1 MPGSHAGGGLTVDDY
16 DTATVTYTNASGRTV
31 NTGLPGR
38 HLTVNQHDR
47 FGNTVFAI
55 NATNL
60 ELALGTGDY
69 QVNTLTELGI
79 LADSPAERAR
89 LLGTVSVYSD
99 DGQRFLEEYGPV
111 HLVTLTKQLGGDAD
125 SPDVPVGTQ
134 VAARTHTVNRYD
146 ENRPTDGTAVV
157 SDQLTSTRVG
167 AFADGYPADGDVR
180 TTANRYDW
188 VKGLQTGTVTDPTGL
203 NPVHSTSY
211 DAQGRVIKTTLPKS
225 NGSDAGA
232 RVTTYWSA
240 TGTGTC
246 QGRPEWAD
254 LACTTGPA
262 AKITGGG
269 SQPDELPVS
278 TTQYDRWG
286 DPTIVTETAY
296 GTTRTTES
304 TYDAAGRLTSAKVT
318 GGTGAA
324 VPPRTV
330 TYDPVNGAA
339 ATVGNRTATVRR
351 TSDALGRVISYDR
364 PRPRRRRERVR
375 LSRRPGQPVRPGRQE
390 GPGQVQ
396 QELQE
401 LFLLAR
407 PVHHQTEPGPG
418 VEGFLEHHRRG
429 HRLGRIGCPVRCRVR
444 RNSGGGHGNSRRSRD
459 LGRGQHPARAQ
470 FLPQPRGETHG
481 VGLWEDIDH

>member
-1 MPGSHAGGGLTVDDY
+1 M
-16 DTATVTYTNASGRTV
+16 
-31 NTGLPGR
+31 
-38 HLTVNQHDR
+38 
-47 FGNTVFAI
+47 
-55 NATNL
+55 
-60 ELALGTGDY
+60 
-69 QVNTLTELGI
+69 
-79 LADSPAERAR
+79 
-89 LLGTVSVYSD
+89 
-99 DGQRFLEEYGPV
+99 

-167 AFADGYPADGDVR
+167 AFVDGYPADGDVR

-262 AKITGGG
+262 VKITGGG

-286 DPTIVTETAY
+286 DPTIVTETAN

-375 LSRRPGQPVRPGRQE
+375 LSRRPGQPVRPGRK
-390 GPGQVQ
+390 VQ
-396 QELQE
+396 AKYNKNSRSCS
-401 LFLLAR
+401 FW
-407 PVHHQTEPGPG
+407 H
-418 VEGFLEHHRRG
+418 
-429 HRLGRIGCPVRCRVR
+429 GRCTIKLSRVR
-444 RNSGGGHGNSRRSRD
+444 AWKASWNIIGGATAWGVSAALFGAASAGILAAVMGILAGVATWVAVNIQRVLSSFPNRGVK
-459 LGRGQHPARAQ
+459 LTVWVYGRVSITKQ
-470 FLPQPRGETHG
+470 
-481 VGLWEDIDH
+481 